1 VNARQWD
8 TFVRRQGG
16 HLLQTTRWGK
26 LKGAF
31 GWEYETD
38 GIMSQ
43 RGIEGGALILF
54 RRLPLGL
61 GTVAYVPRGPVVRG
75 ENEDILSSLLYGF
88 DSIAR
93 RHRAVLLKIEPDW
106 PDTPQAREQL
116 TGLGFRPSPHT
127 VQPARTI
134 VLDVR
139 GSEDDILARMNQGT
153 RRKIRLSARKGVKV
167 RRGDAGDLDSFNALM
182 AATGERDAFGVH
194 SPAYYRRAYEL
205 FAPRHAA
212 LLMASYEGRDL
223 GGVMVFRLGK
233 RAWYLYGASSNEER
247 SRMPTYGL
255 QWEAIRWAR
264 EGGCTTYDMW
274 GVPDEDEETLEAQF
288 QERQDGLWGVYG
300 FKRGFGGR
308 VVRTVGAWDRVYR
321 PVLYAVYKA
330 AVARRAGIGE

>member
-1 VNARQWD
+1 MNARQWD
-8 TFVRRQGG
+8 AFVRRQGG
-16 HLLQTTRWGK
+16 HLLQTTRWGE
-26 LKGAF
+26 LKEAF
-31 GWEYETD
+31 GWEYECD
-38 GIMSQ
+38 GIMGQ
-43 RGIEGGALILF
+43 HGIEGGALVLF

-75 ENEDILSSLLYGF
+75 EDEDILSSLLYAI
-88 DSIAR
+88 DLIAR
-93 RHRAVLLKIEPDW
+93 RQRAVLLKIEPDW
-106 PDTPQAREQL
+106 PDTPQARERL

-134 VLDVR
+134 TLDVR
-139 GSEDDILARMNQGT
+139 GSEDEILERMNQGT
-153 RRKIRLSARKGVKV
+153 RRKIRLSARKGVEI

-182 AATGERDAFGVH
+182 EATGERDAFGVH

-300 FKRGFGGR
+300 FKRGFGGQ
-308 VVRTVGAWDRVYR
+308 VTRTVGAWDRVYR

>member
-1 VNARQWD
+1 
-8 TFVRRQGG
+8 
-16 HLLQTTRWGK
+16 
-26 LKGAF
+26 
-31 GWEYETD
+31 
-38 GIMSQ
+38 
-43 RGIEGGALILF
+43 
-54 RRLPLGL
+54 
-61 GTVAYVPRGPVVRG
+61 VPRGPVVRG
-75 ENEDILSSLLYGF
+75 EDEDILESLLYAI
-88 DSIAR
+88 DLIAR
-93 RHRAVLLKIEPDW
+93 RQRAVLLKIEPDW
-106 PDTPQAREQL
+106 PDTPRARKRL
-116 TGLGFRPSPHT
+116 TKLGFRPSPHT
-127 VQPARTI
+127 VQPARTLA
-134 VLDVR
+134 LDVR
-139 GSEDDILARMNQGT
+139 GSEDEILARMNQGT
-153 RRKIRLSARKGVKV
+153 RRKIRLSARKGVEI